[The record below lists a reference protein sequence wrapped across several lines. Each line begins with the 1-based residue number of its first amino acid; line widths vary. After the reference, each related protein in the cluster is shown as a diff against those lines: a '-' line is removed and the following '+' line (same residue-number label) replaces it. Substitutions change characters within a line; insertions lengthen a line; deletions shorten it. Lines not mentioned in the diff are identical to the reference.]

1 MSEKDNHNNNNNQHM
16 EDAEQLATGLSKQSI
31 ETIETAGALLRYY
44 RLERQVSLPELAAVL
59 KVTPD
64 KLDALENDRY
74 DTLPDMVFT
83 RALSIS
89 ICRLLAVDSAEVLAK
104 LPSIHSPML
113 LRDSDGLNRPF
124 KGGAQPAIGSG
135 RAKDGSAAPKALLLV
150 AGLLLAAALVYFWPH
165 IQSII
170 SPEQDANAS
179 MQVGADA
186 NGSGIGIG
194 HASGNGSAGLQ
205 SLQVPGL
212 LALQESGSGA
222 NGETT
227 PTEPFSAQL
236 PLESAD
242 EGTGETVVSNSVG
255 SLAAADTADTAAT
268 VGAEQAAA
276 ANGVGSPA
284 VVTDTLRIIAQEPVW
299 VQVRD
304 GANAIVHQS
313 TLPKGRELSIAN
325 NPPLRV
331 EIGRADAVQVMVK
344 GQEFDVSPYSR
355 RNVARFEVTP

>member
-1 MSEKDNHNNNNNQHM
+1 MSEKDNHNNNQHT
-16 EDAEQLATGLSKQSI
+16 EDTEQLATGLSKQSI
-31 ETIETAGALLRYY
+31 EATETAGALLRYY

-64 KLDALENDRY
+64 KLEALENDRY
-74 DTLPDMVFT
+74 DALPDMVFT

-89 ICRLLAVDSAEVLAK
+89 ICRLLAVESAEVLAK

-124 KGGAQPAIGSG
+124 KGGAQPAIGAG

-150 AGLLLAAALVYFWPH
+150 AGLLVAAALVYFWPH

-170 SPEQDANAS
+170 SPEQDTNAS
-179 MQVGADA
+179 MQADA
-186 NGSGIGIG
+186 NGSGIGISN
-194 HASGNGSAGLQ
+194 ASGNSTAGLQ

-222 NGETT
+222 NGETM

-255 SLAAADTADTAAT
+255 SLATAATAAT
-268 VGAEQAAA
+268 VGAELTAP
-276 ANGVGSPA
+276 ANGASSPA